1 MKKLNYYIVTLLGLL
16 CPLMTWAEETDLGV
30 PKVWTVPAVFTCDE
44 EVTFYYDMTDGHG
57 RPQSLMPATEETL
70 LRLPN

>member
-44 EVTFYYDMTDGHG
+44 EVTF
-57 RPQSLMPATEETL
+57 
-70 LRLPN
+70 

>member
-30 PKVWTVPAVFTCDE
+30 
-44 EVTFYYDMTDGHG
+44 H
-57 RPQSLMPATEETL
+57 
-70 LRLPN
+70 